1 MPKDGKK
8 GWGTERRAEKDT
20 RERERV
26 AQYEE
31 NDKGKGERE
40 WEKERWKEVK
50 NGSECGER
58 ISKMAKIGTKGGKTA
73 FSVLKI
79 GLS

>member
-1 MPKDGKK
+1 MKRMIKK
-8 GWGTERRAEKDT
+8 R
-20 RERERV
+20 
-26 AQYEE
+26 
-31 NDKGKGERE
+31 KGERE